1 MYACFSP
8 KSLVK
13 KSSSGGNSSSGNSS
27 SQFVFGGEFVFGGQF
42 VFGEF
47 VFGIRLRVGIRL
59 RGAIRLRGI
68 RLRNSSSEFV
78 FVCGWKCLARTAGAM
93 YIYIWLYHDCC
104 GEIFLN
110 SLAKEAP
117 SYPDEICSWEL
128 DTGTIGNHQRSSQG
142 ASPLINWAIRPMP
155 WLGHQQW
162 LRLKCEMSS
171 NVRGGSFGRQLL

>member
-1 MYACFSP
+1 MAEVSGKQKQVVFLAPASQTGHQKKIQKIQRVFTVYIYIVFFVQFALHPIFSLGKGMKGLQACIFYNPQQHLSIYLY
-8 KSLVK
+8 S
-13 KSSSGGNSSSGNSS
+13 
-27 SQFVFGGEFVFGGQF
+27 
-42 VFGEF
+42 
-47 VFGIRLRVGIRL
+47 IHI
-59 RGAIRLRGI
+59 
-68 RLRNSSSEFV
+68 
-78 FVCGWKCLARTAGAM
+78 
-93 YIYIWLYHDCC
+93 YIYIQYIYVYTVYIWLYHDCC

-171 NVRGGSFGRQLL
+171 NVRGGSFGRQLR